1 MIEENGRTVSPNPI
15 SNILSAS
22 SNTRNVTRVRLVAF
36 FLTRSIKRP
45 LTQAQT
51 YKNYRTNTSNDI
63 IINIIIKMVWLFQR
77 DCFQSYLTYFIP
89 QLRQRCKCYQL
100 HLSVLGT
107 WRLVESPSN
116 HLLIFPLCQCSVS
129 VFILQLN
136 FLRVTKGA
144 QHHNRNVCPWEEFS
158 FRPLGWKSSAETTR
172 VFCTST
178 NVRNNQQKPQKA
190 N

>member
-63 IINIIIKMVWLFQR
+63 IINIIIKMV
-77 DCFQSYLTYFIP
+77 
-89 QLRQRCKCYQL
+89 
-100 HLSVLGT
+100 
-107 WRLVESPSN
+107 
-116 HLLIFPLCQCSVS
+116 
-129 VFILQLN
+129 
-136 FLRVTKGA
+136 
-144 QHHNRNVCPWEEFS
+144 
-158 FRPLGWKSSAETTR
+158 
-172 VFCTST
+172 
-178 NVRNNQQKPQKA
+178 
-190 N
+190 